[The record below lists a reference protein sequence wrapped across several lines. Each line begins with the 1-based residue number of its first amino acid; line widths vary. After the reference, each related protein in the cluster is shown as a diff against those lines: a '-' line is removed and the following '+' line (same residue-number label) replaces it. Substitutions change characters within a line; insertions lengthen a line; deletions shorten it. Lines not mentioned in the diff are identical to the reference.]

1 MDMSDI
7 TGLVRSGR
15 LGEATDA
22 IRRRLGRGAGT
33 DGETGGERR
42 ADRQDAARPMR
53 DVTPAPAGIA
63 PPPGAGRPRRPA
75 SPRAAP
81 AGRTERLPGPMAPL
95 LTHPAVPADEA
106 PLVVMLHGCT
116 QTPED
121 FARGTR
127 MDAVA
132 GAHGAYVLWPGQA
145 RAANANGCW
154 NWFEAAHQGTRGE
167 AAALAALAEEV
178 LGRTG
183 ADPRRLHVAGLS
195 AGGAMAA
202 VLAAARPELVASI
215 GIHSGLGA
223 GAASDMPSAFA
234 AMGGRGA
241 ALTALQ
247 VPAIVIHGD
256 ADRTVVPANAAA
268 IAAAGRT
275 GGSPRPRR
283 RPGTEGG
290 RRFARTSIPA
300 GPGAAA
306 VELVEV
312 QGLGHAWS
320 GGAAEGSHTDSAGPD
335 ASAMMMRFFLDHPR
349 GR

>member
-22 IRRRLGRGAGT
+22 IRRRLGSGAGRDAGADGPADGRGAAHT
-33 DGETGGERR
+33 
-42 ADRQDAARPMR
+42 MR
-53 DVTPAPAGIA
+53 DVTPPPAVIA
-63 PPPGAGRPRRPA
+63 PPPGAERPRRPA
-75 SPRAAP
+75 SPRAARP
-81 AGRTERLPGPMAPL
+81 GRTERLPGPMAPL
-95 LTHPAVPADEA
+95 LTHPAVPAAEA

-132 GAHGAYVLWPGQA
+132 GAHGAYVLWPGQT

-154 NWFEAAHQGTRGE
+154 NWFEAAHQGARGE
-167 AAALAALAEEV
+167 TAALAALAQEV

-202 VLAAARPELVASI
+202 VLAAARPDIVASI

-241 ALTALQ
+241 APSALR

-268 IAAAGRT
+268 IAAAGRE

-283 RPGTEGG
+283 RLGTEGG
-290 RRFARTSIPA
+290 RGFARTAIPA
-300 GPGAAA
+300 GPGAEA

-320 GGAAEGSHTDSAGPD
+320 GGATEGSHTDPAGPD
-335 ASAMMMRFFLDHPR
+335 ASAMIMRFFLDHPR
-349 GR
+349 RG